1 MDEFIGQ
8 EHLVGEGKPIQKFIE
23 TGNLPSLIFWGPPG
37 TGKTTLAYI
46 ISKSVNAQ
54 FFKLSAV
61 MAGKAK
67 LQEVI
72 KSAMLHQKQN
82 TLLESDRT
90 ILFLDEIHRW
100 NKAQQDALLPYVEKG
115 IITLIGA
122 TTENPSFS
130 LIPALLSR
138 CRVFTFQKHTEEDVI
153 KYLKFLIK
161 KIKDED
167 LAKDKVEV
175 KDKGKAKVED
185 KVKIDEESLK
195 FIARASDG
203 DLRTS
208 SNILQSAIFA
218 SENGKIDNEILKKT
232 VENFLQYESRGEDHY
247 NIISAVHKS
256 LRDSDPD
263 AGVYWVTRMLEAGD
277 DPLYI
282 ARRLLR
288 FASEDIGN
296 ADPQAV
302 ILANTIFET
311 CQKLGRPECDVAL
324 IQLAIY
330 LAKAP
335 KDNSAYAASTMAKED
350 VYKHGSLPVPLH
362 IRNAP
367 TKLMKDLGYGKDY
380 KYAHDYKDAKVDQQ
394 HFPDEIK
401 DRKYLK

>member
-1 MDEFIGQ
+1 MEPIASKYRPSKLDDYIGQ
-8 EHLVGEGKPIQKFIE
+8 KHLVGPGMPIRRFIE
-23 TGNLPSLIFWGPPG
+23 TKNLPSLIFWGPPG

-46 ISKSVNAQ
+46 ISKEIHAD
-54 FFKLSAV
+54 FHKLSAV
-61 MAGKAK
+61 MSGKDK
-67 LQEVI
+67 LKEIIV
-72 KSAMLHQKQN
+72 KAMAHQKN
-82 TLLESDRT
+82 GNMELIPSRT

-100 NKAQQDALLPYVEKG
+100 NKSQQDALLPYVEKG

-138 CRVFTFQKHTEEDVI
+138 CRVFTLNKHSATEVQD
-153 KYLKFLIK
+153 YLEKLI
-161 KIKDED
+161 
-167 LAKDKVEV
+167 AKVGEEGLEV
-175 KDKGKAKVED
+175 KAGKKVLE
-185 KVKIDEESLK
+185 
-195 FIARASDG
+195 FIAKASDG
-203 DLRTS
+203 DLRS
-208 SNILQSAIFA
+208 ASNILESALMA
-218 SENGKIDNEILKKT
+218 SVDNKITEDILKKT
-232 VENFLQYESRGEDHY
+232 VENFLQYERKGEDHY

-256 LRDSDPD
+256 MRDSDPN
-263 AGVYWVTRMLEAGD
+263 ASVYWITRMLEAGD

-324 IQLAIY
+324 CQLAIY

-335 KDNSAYAASTMAKED
+335 KDNSAYMASSHAKED

-367 TKLMKDLGYGKDY
+367 TKLMKELGYGKGY
-380 KYAHDYKDAKVDQQ
+380 KYAHDFKDAKVDQE
-394 HFPDEIK
+394 HFPEELKGRKYIK
-401 DRKYLK
+401 D